1 MKTIIEKMNLCLPSV
16 KLLGD
21 YWTLRIIDVL
31 SRGESRF
38 CTIERRLD
46 NINPV
51 TLTNRLKKL
60 EEANIIT
67 RSQATI
73 DKLSVTYRLSDLGF
87 NSLPI
92 IKAYNDFAEKANLN
106 S

>member
-1 MKTIIEKMNLCLPSV
+1 MKTIIEKTDLCLPSV

-31 SRGESRF
+31 SLGESRF
-38 CTIERRLD
+38 CALERHLN

-60 EEANIIT
+60 EEAHLVT
-67 RSQATI
+67 RSHATI

-92 IKAYNDFAEKANLN
+92 IKAYNDFAAKANLN
-106 S
+106 N